1 MTPSDA
7 CTKLTEE
14 FEGLRLHAYTDTG
27 GVWTIGYGHTNGVR
41 PGQVIDQATAEA
53 LLKHDQESAANF
65 VNAHA
70 GTCTQNQFDALVDFT
85 FNVGPGL
92 FLSSTL
98 LKKHLAGDYDGAA
111 EEFLKWK
118 YDNHVEI
125 PGLLRRRV
133 AERALYKGE

>member
-14 FEGLRLHAYTDTG
+14 FEGLRLTAYTDTG

-41 PGQVIDQATAEA
+41 PGQVIDQATAQT
-53 LLKHDQESAANF
+53 LLEHDQESASNF
-65 VNAHA
+65 VNKHA

-85 FNVGPGL
+85 FNVGPSL
-92 FLSSTL
+92 FLTSTL
-98 LKKHLAGDYDGAA
+98 LKKHLDGDYDDAA
-111 EEFLKWK
+111 NEFLKWK

-133 AERALYKGE
+133 AERALYLGQ